1 MPSSKNLEA
10 GSVAPGDPTALQEHR
25 MEYFPRYL
33 LLHAVELFLG
43 QGIFTS
49 VGRSWEFYL

>member
-1 MPSSKNLEA
+1 MEQGLLPLE
-10 GSVAPGDPTALQEHR
+10 TLQEHR
-25 MEYFPRYL
+25 MEDVPLYL

-43 QGIFTS
+43 QGIYTS